1 MFGFSRLS
9 SLLSKS
15 SSTETKVYLFLDQVT
30 LSHHQFTLLWKSYL
44 KYGAD
49 SEQFTDALAKL
60 QAIEHQADKLKR
72 EIEQTLYR
80 KTLIPDLRSDVASLI
95 EQTDRLINRQE
106 TVGLHLKIERPAIP
120 YELHEDVLAQ
130 IATIADTIDH
140 TILCAKSYF
149 TDLQRVQEYHQKVI
163 AFETDA
169 DEACTRV
176 KTHLFNL
183 DIPLMQK
190 VQLRYFFDRIDRVAN
205 LAEDISDRI
214 SIFTLKRA
222 Q

>member
-9 SLLSKS
+9 SLLSQS

-30 LSHHQFTLLWKSYL
+30 LSHLQFALLWKSYL
-44 KYGAD
+44 QHGAD
-49 SEQFTDALAKL
+49 SDAFIQALEKL
-60 QAIEHQADKLKR
+60 QSIEHHADKLKR
-72 EIEQTLYR
+72 EIEETLYR
-80 KTLIPDLRSDVASLI
+80 KTLIPDLRSDVALLI

-106 TVGLHLKIERPAIP
+106 TVGLHLKVERPEIP
-120 YELHEDVLAQ
+120 PELHEDIMAQ

-140 TILCAKSYF
+140 TLLCAKSYF

-163 AFETDA
+163 AFETEA
-169 DEACTRV
+169 DQACYRV
-176 KTHLFNL
+176 KTKLFSL